1 MNVSHTIV
9 RRTAATA
16 SVVLAFGA
24 LSALPAT
31 ASGGGG
37 VEHRGNCSM
46 NADWKLK
53 AKADN
58 GRIEVEAEVDSN
70 KAGQTWTWRIL
81 HNGGVS
87 ARGTAT
93 TQPPSGSFQVRR
105 LLVNAAGTDQIG
117 FRSTNPASGETCSG
131 SLRF

>member
-1 MNVSHTIV
+1 MNTQHAAL

-16 SVVLAFGA
+16 SVVLAVGA
-24 LSALPAT
+24 LGALPAS

-37 VEHRGNCSM
+37 IEHRGNCSM
-46 NADWKLK
+46 GADWKLK
-53 AKADN
+53 ASGDN

-70 KAGQTWTWRIL
+70 KVGQTWNWRIL

-93 TQPPSGSFQVRR
+93 TTAPSGSFTVHRR
-105 LLVNAAGTDQIG
+105 LVNAPGTDQIG
-117 FRSTNPASGETCSG
+117 FRATNPASGETCSG